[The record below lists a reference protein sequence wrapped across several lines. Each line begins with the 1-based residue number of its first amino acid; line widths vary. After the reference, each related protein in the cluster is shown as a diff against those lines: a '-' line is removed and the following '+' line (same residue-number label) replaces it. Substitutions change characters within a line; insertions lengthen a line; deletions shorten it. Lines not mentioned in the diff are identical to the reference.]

1 METTSKEIRPTLPPE
16 LANGHKVDEVEKSAL
31 KESIKKKG

>member
-1 METTSKEIRPTLPPE
+1 MESVSEIGPELPPE
-16 LANGHKVDEVEKSAL
+16 DSTGQKVDDKDKSAL

>member
-1 METTSKEIRPTLPPE
+1 METRSQEIGPNLPPE
-16 LANGHKVDEVEKSAL
+16 LLNGHKVDEVEKSAL